1 MGGQIRKGKKSVTG
15 VFFKMIERELRDE
28 GDNTNE
34 IESVRVI
41 WLFNLD
47 QIDGINKP

>member
-1 MGGQIRKGKKSVTG
+1 MIVNRR
-15 VFFKMIERELRDE
+15 FFKMIERELRDE

-34 IESVRVI
+34 IESVRII

-47 QIDGINKP
+47 QIDGINNP